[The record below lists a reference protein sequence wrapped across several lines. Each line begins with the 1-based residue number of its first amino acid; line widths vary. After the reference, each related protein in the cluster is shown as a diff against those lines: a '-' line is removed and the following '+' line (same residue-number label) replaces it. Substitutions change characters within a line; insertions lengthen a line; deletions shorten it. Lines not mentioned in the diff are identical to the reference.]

1 MARRRRG
8 RSKGSLASISAER
21 AHDALTYLVAEGR
34 LAAREVEKALKN
46 RDRLIREIRERMA
59 ALGVEG
65 ARAGGRLAKSA
76 AKSFRSA
83 EKATRK
89 SRRKAVSAA
98 TKAARRAQ
106 GQYMAAVRRLS
117 KDVRKRVLEIRK
129 TKGVRAAIAAAK
141 RLAK

>member
-1 MARRRRG
+1 MARRRG
-8 RSKGSLASISAER
+8 RKSSLASISAER
-21 AHDALTYLVAEGR
+21 AQQALTFMVAEGR
-34 LAAREVEKALKN
+34 IAAREVEKALKK
-46 RDRLIREIRERMA
+46 RDRLIREIRERMS

-65 ARAGGRLAKSA
+65 ARAGGRLAIRA
-76 AKSFRSA
+76 AKSLRSA
-83 EKATRK
+83 EKRTRK
-89 SRRKAVSAA
+89 GRRRAVSAA

>member
-8 RSKGSLASISAER
+8 SLVSMSAER
-21 AHDALTYLVAEGR
+21 AQQALAYLVAEGR
-34 LAAREVEKALKN
+34 IAAREVEKALSR
-46 RDRLIREIRERMA
+46 RDQLIREIRQRMA
-59 ALGVEG
+59 ELGVEG
-65 ARAGGRLAKSA
+65 ARVGGRLAKGA
-76 AKSFRSA
+76 AKSLRTA
-83 EKATRK
+83 EKRTRTP
-89 SRRKAVSAA
+89 RRRAVSAA